1 MKLDLT
7 TLLKNETDIVS
18 ISFDYEEPKINYY
31 GETIEF
37 NELVKVLGEAKRISD
52 QLFMEMEIKVSITT
66 HCARCLKEV
75 SKSLLIKTFDE
86 LLPISKEKD
95 VEQDE
100 NVYFYDSHHIDL
112 MAYSKEQLL
121 INLPYKTVCQEDCAG
136 ICTRCGRDLNI
147 ESCVCD
153 QAVTEAENLDP
164 RLAQLS
170 DWFKKAKE

>member
-7 TLLKNETDIVS
+7 TLLKNETDVIS
-18 ISFDYEEPKINYY
+18 ISFDFEEPKINYY
-31 GETIEF
+31 GEIIEF
-37 NELVKVLGEAKRISD
+37 VDPVKVLGEAKRIGD
-52 QLFMEMEIKVSITT
+52 QFFLEMEIKVSMAT

-95 VEQDE
+95 IEQDE
-100 NVYFYDSHHIDL
+100 NVYFYNSHHIDL
-112 MAYSKEQLL
+112 MAYSREQLL
-121 INLPYKTVCQEDCAG
+121 VNLPYKTICQEDCAG

-153 QAVTEAENLDP
+153 QTVEDEENLDP